1 MIQLQNSHFTRPSTW
16 ISVVF
21 ERPQFRQCQFR
32 TESFMNC
39 PLSRRSPATD
49 ASRKGGAEPSEGS
62 EVTRVSPR
70 DPFCR
75 PQEAGG
81 GVVCGAGGGAP
92 GGVAETGAGVPST
105 PRTRPAGV
113 RSAATG
119 VVSGVGG
126 AGSAVVRSAGCSPVR
141 RFEQPGA
148 RRQRAATTARIRRVH
163 FIAPPPDNFCRLVL
177 PAADPLWRGDFRH
190 SPQVTVTQG
199 GNGIRRHGTPFD
211 VTCSQ
216 EECRHGSSGMGGS
229 RRVPPFVFR
238 KSLFRR
244 PQPAL
249 RGRGSRVA
257 RLSR

>member
-113 RSAATG
+113 RNAATG

-163 FIAPPPDNFCRLVL
+163 FIAPPPRQLL
-177 PAADPLWRGDFRH
+177 SLGA
-190 SPQVTVTQG
+190 
-199 GNGIRRHGTPFD
+199 
-211 VTCSQ
+211 
-216 EECRHGSSGMGGS
+216 SS
-229 RRVPPFVFR
+229 R
-238 KSLFRR
+238 
-244 PQPAL
+244 
-249 RGRGSRVA
+249 
-257 RLSR
+257 